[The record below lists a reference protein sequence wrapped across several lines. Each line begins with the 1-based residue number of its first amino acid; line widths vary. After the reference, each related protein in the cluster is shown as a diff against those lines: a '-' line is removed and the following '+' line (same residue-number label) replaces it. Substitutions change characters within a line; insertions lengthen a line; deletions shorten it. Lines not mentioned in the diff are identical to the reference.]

1 MNITFLRRNYLE
13 DMGFSSATNYYY
25 KAYQID
31 SLHGKWNPI
40 EKTSCWTINL

>member
-1 MNITFLRRNYLE
+1 MNITFLKRKYLE
-13 DMGFSSATNYYY
+13 DVGFSSATNYY

-40 EKTSCWTINL
+40 DKTICWTINL